1 MFLSGF
7 TNMKYHQARKLLT
20 QDILLITDLE
30 KMSHLELESLLVVT
44 YWTSLEI
51 PQLILHQWRQLNATG
66 NLFSQRLAA
75 DIALQIYPTCNINLC
90 FLNHN
95 M

>member
-7 TNMKYHQARKLLT
+7 TNMKYHLGRKSHT
-20 QDILLITDLE
+20 QDILLITDLK
-30 KMSHLELESLLVVT
+30 KMSHLEQESLLVVT

-51 PQLILHQWRQLNATG
+51 PQLILHQWRQLNATD
-66 NLFSQRLAA
+66 NLFYQHLGP
-75 DIALQIYPTCNINLC
+75 DIALEIYPTCTFALC
-90 FLNHN
+90 FLIHN